1 MINQK
6 KNYINLTIIFVFF
19 IIQLVRLPIKVQAI
33 PNISIN
39 LKTPVHEEV
48 INDKEIKIDG
58 EIESI
63 SKLKSV
69 YVYINDEKIG
79 QAKLDKIE
87 FKENIYKSKLEY
99 NKDISSF
106 KDGIYNLRILAIDQ
120 QDNKE
125 EKEISIKIKRDQ
137 EEVWDNR

>member
-125 EKEISIKIKRDQ
+125 E
-137 EEVWDNR
+137 

>member
-69 YVYINDEKIG
+69 
-79 QAKLDKIE
+79 
-87 FKENIYKSKLEY
+87 
-99 NKDISSF
+99 
-106 KDGIYNLRILAIDQ
+106 
-120 QDNKE
+120 
-125 EKEISIKIKRDQ
+125 
-137 EEVWDNR
+137 